1 MTARFTSILFA
12 VLLAAGAALG
22 AFFPGHDAGATTP
35 ATIHIYAGVDYGSA
49 YLTCGWHLDCSASP
63 VVKERGLD
71 FIASSDPYGTSR
83 AFFHG
88 WGFNNTPSPTF
99 IGYML
104 TGNDPAPGNSNC
116 PATSVKIHNQSA
128 VLKSGM
134 YYMHSSAITSG
145 SWYTLYGRDFSS
157 GGYWNTRQVGN
168 FAQTGSCPSVPHIMT
183 WYASLDGTYNVL
195 PRDPWYNCP
204 LPAPV
209 FPRTTG
215 TYQQLP
221 HDLSDWIYVTQ
232 YSNP

>member
-1 MTARFTSILFA
+1 MNVRLPSFLFA
-12 VLLAAGAALG
+12 ILLAAGAAMG
-22 AFFPGHDAGATTP
+22 AFSPRPDAGATTA
-35 ATIHIYAGVDYGSA
+35 ATIYIYAGVDYGNA

-63 VVKERGLD
+63 IAKERGLD
-71 FIASSDPYGTSR
+71 FIATSDPYWTAR

-88 WGFNNTPSPTF
+88 WGFNTTASPTF

-104 TGNDPAPGNSNC
+104 IGNDPAPGNSNC

-128 VLKSGM
+128 YPKSGM
-134 YYMHSSAITSG
+134 YYIHSSAINSG
-145 SWYTLYGRDFSS
+145 SWYTLYGRNFSS
-157 GGYWNTRQVGN
+157 GGYWNTRHVGN
-168 FAQTGSCPSVPHIMT
+168 FAQTGSCPSAPHIMT

-204 LPAPV
+204 LAAPV
-209 FPRTTG
+209 FPCTTA

-221 HDLSDWIYVTQ
+221 RDLSDWIYVTQ